1 MRYRLALQHSPAV
14 RLGACMQL
22 LPVPTHRGRFGLHR
36 RALQALEMGKWL
48 RSAWLQRSAM
58 RGCSTIPLATQLLQ
72 GGPGGQGDMRLRC
85 RPAPCLAPLRDRPLC
100 CWARCRRLLRAAVD
114 GVAEGSSCGLHHV
127 ATCRI
132 GAMRPLAALLHN
144 RSTTAGSTSGCM
156 AGRTPSVPPPAR
168 RCPQTAGR
176 AASQTRPRSS
186 WLTAAGRGVAEGR
199 RRTWCKSGAW
209 T

>member
-1 MRYRLALQHSPAV
+1 MHAAAAGAHSPWAIWASQESPASI
-14 RLGACMQL
+14 GNEQ
-22 LPVPTHRGRFGLHR
+22 
-36 RALQALEMGKWL
+36 RATLSMAPHECY
-48 RSAWLQRSAM
+48 AWLFPKSRWHTD
-58 RGCSTIPLATQLLQ
+58 CCK
-72 GGPGGQGDMRLRC
+72 GGQAAAQGNMRLRC

-100 CWARCRRLLRAAVD
+100 CWARCRHLLRAAVD
-114 GVAEGSSCGLHHV
+114 GVAEGSSCGLNHV

-132 GAMRPLAALLHN
+132 GAMPPLAALLHN
-144 RSTTAGSTSGCM
+144 RSTTAGSTSGCT

-199 RRTWCKSGAW
+199 RQTWCNSGAW